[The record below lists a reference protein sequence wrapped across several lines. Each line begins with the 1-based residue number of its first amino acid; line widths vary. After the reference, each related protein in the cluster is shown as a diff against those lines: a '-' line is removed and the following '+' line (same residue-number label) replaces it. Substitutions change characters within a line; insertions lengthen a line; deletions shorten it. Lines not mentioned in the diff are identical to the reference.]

1 MQNKQEHL
9 LTILSE
15 EANEVGH
22 ICSKIQRFGFDTTHP
37 FNGRPVNK
45 KCLYEEMVD
54 LLTAY
59 AYLTEMGLTQEIRLE
74 RDAMLEIKM
83 ADKRAAIEKHMNISR
98 KGGYLDNE

>member
-15 EANEVGH
+15 DADEVGH
-22 ICSKIQRFGFDTTHP
+22 ICSRIQRFGFDSIHP

-45 KCLYEEMVD
+45 ECLYEEMVD

-59 AYLTEMGLTQEIRLE
+59 AYLAEMGLTQEI
-74 RDAMLEIKM
+74 MLEKDTVLDIKM

-98 KGGYLDNE
+98 KGGYLENE